1 MFIPLFEMFF
11 RVHTEKA
18 VVRKRA
24 PIAKRCPQ
32 HNNLLP
38 KEEFSKARQPA
49 TTFLSD
55 TNFLRGEGVSNATLL
70 KNNSR
75 KLNDPLEKQAGF
87 LLWGGGGGC
96 RTFFLYYYY
105 FSKPQK

>member
-1 MFIPLFEMFF
+1 MFF

-24 PIAKRCPQ
+24 PIAKRCSQ
-32 HNNLLP
+32 YNNLLP

-55 TNFLRGEGVSNATLL
+55 TNFLRGEGVSNAALL

-87 LLWGGGGGC
+87 LLWGLSHI
-96 RTFFLYYYY
+96 FFILLL
-105 FSKPQK
+105 FFKTSEIEH